1 MRTWIAV
8 YLAVVTLAACGGEA
22 GPAGPMG
29 PQGPAGA
36 QGPPGPAGPSGA
48 STRFTGTGQIGSS
61 GSATRTLPAEASSS
75 SLPALACYITNS
87 IAGPTVTWLAV
98 ADGFSSTS
106 PVCGLG
112 RLSSGGLAVAIVNVP
127 VGWYYYFVVVY

>member
-8 YLAVVTLAACGGEA
+8 YLTVVTLAACGGEA
-22 GPAGPMG
+22 GPMG
-29 PQGPAGA
+29 PQGPAGP

-61 GSATRTLPAEASSS
+61 GSASRALPSEASSS

-87 IAGPTVTWLAV
+87 ISGSTVTWLSV
-98 ADGFSSTS
+98 ADGSSSTS
-106 PVCGLG
+106 PACGLG
-112 RLSSGGLAVAIVNVP
+112 RLSTGGLAVAIVNVP